1 MALIDAVLPMVR
13 FMADQEDKG
22 MCASDPKAVRLEI
35 LSAYVLLFGCAV
47 VRVCDCAWWCEG
59 GRLFSYL

>member
-47 VRVCDCAWWCEG
+47 VRMCMVCLVVRG
-59 GRLFSYL
+59 RRLFSHL